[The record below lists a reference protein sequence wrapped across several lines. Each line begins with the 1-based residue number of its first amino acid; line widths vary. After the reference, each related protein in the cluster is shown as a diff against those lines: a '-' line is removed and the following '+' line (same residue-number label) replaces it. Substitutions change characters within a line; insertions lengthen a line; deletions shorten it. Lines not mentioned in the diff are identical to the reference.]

1 MERFRRAVEAKD
13 VDAMV
18 DCLADGVVFQSPLVF
33 RPYVGRAAVG
43 TLLRAAASVFEDFRY
58 VAELSGSGQTA
69 LVFQARIGG
78 RDVQGIDL
86 GQVDASGRLTHL
98 TVFVRPLSAAL
109 ALGEAM
115 RTRLEAAKI

>member
-13 VDAMV
+13 VKAMV
-18 DCLADGVVFQSPLVF
+18 SCLADGVVFQSPLVF
-33 RPYVGRAAVG
+33 RPYVGREAVG
-43 TLLRAAASVFEDFRY
+43 RLLRAAASVFEDFRY

-69 LVFQARIGG
+69 LVFQARIGT
-78 RDVQGIDL
+78 REVQGIDL
-86 GQVDASGRLTHL
+86 GQVDANGLLTHL

-115 RTRLEAAKI
+115 RERLEGPKG

>member
-13 VDAMV
+13 VDGMV
-18 DCLADGVVFQSPLVF
+18 DCLADEVVFQSPLVF
-33 RPYVGRAAVG
+33 HPYIGRDAVGR
-43 TLLRAAASVFEDFRY
+43 LLRAAASVFEDFRY

-69 LVFQARIGG
+69 LVFQARIGS

-86 GQVDASGRLTHL
+86 GQVDADGLLTHL

-115 RTRLEAAKI
+115 RARLEGEKL

>member
-13 VDAMV
+13 VTAMV
-18 DCLADGVVFQSPLVF
+18 ACLAEGIVFQSPLVF
-33 RPYVGRAAVG
+33 HPYIGREAVG
-43 TLLRAAASVFEDFRY
+43 TVLRAAAAVFEDFRY

-69 LVFQARIGG
+69 LVFHARVGS
-78 RDVQGIDL
+78 REVQGIDL
-86 GQVDASGRLTHL
+86 GQVDANGLLTHL

-115 RTRLEAAKI
+115 RVRLGRANV

>member
-13 VDAMV
+13 ADAMLG
-18 DCLADGVVFQSPLVF
+18 CLADGVVFQSPLVF
-33 RPYVGRAAVG
+33 RPYVGREAVG

-69 LVFQARIGG
+69 LVFQARIGS

-86 GQVDASGRLTHL
+86 GQVDANGFITHL

-115 RTRLEAAKI
+115 RARLEDAKV

>member
-13 VDAMV
+13 VDGMV
-18 DCLADGVVFQSPLVF
+18 GCLADGVVFQSPLVF
-33 RPYVGRAAVG
+33 RPYVGRDAVG
-43 TLLRAAASVFEDFRY
+43 RLLRAAASVFEDFRY

-69 LVFQARIGG
+69 LVFQARVAG
-78 RDVQGIDL
+78 RDIQGIDL
-86 GQVDASGRLTHL
+86 GQVDADGLLTHL

-115 RTRLEAAKI
+115 RARLEGEKL